1 MDTLKEFLK
10 PELIW
15 FLVGLVML
23 LLEFALPG
31 LIIFFFGVGAWITA
45 AVCFSSGY
53 VHGSI
58 NSQLLIFLISSVLS
72 LIVLRKWL
80 KGIFHGHTDSEQDLT
95 KDLEEYI
102 GQRGVVKVKITPAR
116 SGKIE
121 FHGTDWNAESDSEIE
136 EGEPVE
142 ITGKNNI
149 TLKVKP
155 V

>member
-1 MDTLKEFLK
+1 MDTLKEFLR

-23 LLEFALPG
+23 LLEFTLPG

-45 AVCFSSGY
+45 AVCFSSTY
-53 VHGSI
+53 VHDSI
-58 NSQLLIFLISSVLS
+58 NLQLLIFLVSSVLS
-72 LIVLRKWL
+72 LMVLRKWL
-80 KGIFHGHTDSEQDLT
+80 KGIFHGHTDLEQDLT
-95 KDLEEYI
+95 CDMEEFI
-102 GQRGVVKVKITPAR
+102 GQKAFVKIKISPNG

-121 FHGTDWNAESDSEIE
+121 FHGTDWIAEADEEIE
-136 EGEPVE
+136 EGTRVE
-142 ITGKNNI
+142 ITGKNNL